1 MVGMAEVSYV
11 QHMPTKTLRLAHP
24 ELCDVCSD
32 LLPASTT
39 VLVDNSCHVTCSA
52 CAGDLATLVRVDP
65 WTFVSDPTLHDR
77 LLHRH
82 TADDRQLVSA

>member
-1 MVGMAEVSYV
+1 MVEVGGVSYV

-32 LLPASTT
+32 LLPVGTT
-39 VLVDNSCHVTCSA
+39 VLVDGSYHVSCSC
-52 CAGDLATLVRVDP
+52 CAGDLPSLVGVDP
-65 WTFVSDPTLHDR
+65 WTFVSDPSLHDR

-82 TADDRQLVSA
+82 EAGSRVLLSA